1 MASAT
6 IFPSPPTNRYSTFR
20 RPSTLEGP
28 EYNDTGTPGR
38 LIAKMKGVGLPITDP
53 VRNFAHMMTKELQEE
68 EKRSRDATDTFTNVS
83 KRLSALENLVW
94 GIPKLQEKVKE
105 IPGLRQQVEEI
116 PSLRKQV
123 EEIPSL
129 RQQVEEIPS
138 LRKQVEEIPS
148 LRQQLDQIPSL
159 RQQLDQIPSLRQQL
173 DQLQSRIQELEHKSK
188 KIHSVTTKGRYA
200 TFREL
205 MKWGVTQNRVV
216 NKTVRAYNRKIAA
229 SGRERARVGNVKR
242 ETSIVLPFLSMELH
256 VGDMIDWQAA
266 LASIPNNLASDYP
279 LSICLAETA
288 FKEIF
293 GFHPTEAGSGIFQNE
308 QCGKSNYN
316 LASSLILY
324 SPLY

>member
-105 IPGLRQQVEEI
+105 IPG
-116 PSLRKQV
+116 
-123 EEIPSL
+123 L

>member
-138 LRKQVEEIPS
+138 LRKQVEE
-148 LRQQLDQIPSL
+148 
-159 RQQLDQIPSLRQQL
+159 IPSLRQQL